1 MPRVT
6 TLLPHNAPHDALV
19 ACHGADP
26 AQPTEE
32 FLFSRAAREG
42 TPWTDLLNARTI
54 RALSDAD
61 PLAGAC
67 LRHRLWYGRII
78 AREGGASQE
87 ANLLG
92 RERSCTSAIRFKLVL
107 AYSLILLY
115 NKYVICADGVFA
127 RWQPRF
133 RHKRKRGGSNDQYRV
148 VESPDWH
155 SFPYPC
161 RVCMCKE

>member
-1 MPRVT
+1 MLAWSRGRLGGETGCTEKAFVLVRDEGVLPRVT

-42 TPWTDLLNARTI
+42 TPWTDPLNARTI

-78 AREGGASQE
+78 AREGGQ
-87 ANLLG
+87 
-92 RERSCTSAIRFKLVL
+92 V
-107 AYSLILLY
+107 
-115 NKYVICADGVFA
+115 
-127 RWQPRF
+127 
-133 RHKRKRGGSNDQYRV
+133 KRKTCWEGGARV
-148 VESPDWH
+148 PSE
-155 SFPYPC
+155 FL
-161 RVCMCKE
+161 K